1 MAQQITRDKNI
12 TLLKWV
18 EIFLDIFIDVSM
30 FFFFFFKWAWK
41 SVCERKETNDL
52 AKIFLEQVQRRIH
65 IV

>member
-30 FFFFFFKWAWK
+30 FFFFFLSELENQCVK
-41 SVCERKETNDL
+41 RKETNDL